1 MLADKVHA
9 IRELKHTIAQLR
21 QGGAVAAG
29 DCDASGYASGLYLNR
44 SLENGDVG
52 GGGDSGGGGG
62 GNNRHGGGG
71 ARQQQSMRP
80 LPPPPPVAR
89 CPITRKPFKN
99 PVVAADGHSYERVAI
114 LEHFRE
120 AGLVSPVTRTRLPT
134 AMIFPNHSLRTIC
147 TADNV
152 GSDRNSANGGDR
164 GRATQTMHG
173 TRSCGSSSSSTD
185 GAIDDYDDSLGL
197 LDQPPEI
204 MVLIFR
210 HLRARDLCSLSESC
224 SQLRGFVYGDAAPAE
239 RKMLWSVVALYEFA
253 SVHSRM
259 LKDAAERKSLMAK
272 QGKGERSLAAQ
283 GLVEVTLDVLS
294 SIGDSDGGVPGP
306 GRQRPG
312 GDSSGT
318 GSGGQDNGNVSSAD
332 SFRTMVV
339 RKEDVKTANAFDDGY
354 RGFAVLLKEFGLPKK
369 AILPSESKPA
379 QRIQLGGRLT
389 LRYAN

>member
-29 DCDASGYASGLYLNR
+29 DGDASGYASGLYLNR

-152 GSDRNSANGGDR
+152 GSDRNSANGGD
-164 GRATQTMHG
+164 
-173 TRSCGSSSSSTD
+173 
-185 GAIDDYDDSLGL
+185 GAIDDYNDSLGL

-318 GSGGQDNGNVSSAD
+318 GSGGRDNGNVSSAD